1 MPSNSKIITALF
13 IGFTLFGCSAS
24 NNTLVPSTKL
34 QTTTKV
40 IKPKVVNKEEFEE
53 NVLLSLALDYEF
65 NKQYKNSAMVYE
77 KLYKKNPNYDYFQ
90 KLLYLH
96 AYNKEFTKL
105 KELSQEGLVKYP
117 SKKEY
122 LLKNYVFS
130 LIKLK
135 QYNEALKYSK
145 QLVSIK
151 KSANNYSFL
160 ADSYYGLKDYKNAS
174 KYYLKSYKLNK
185 NTKAM
190 INYTN
195 ILFNN
200 LNKKTK
206 AIKFLENYTKNRCI
220 KDVCTV
226 LLSYYERTNNIQK
239 TINLSKKMLKNYK
252 STYSEDKISQIQNYI
267 LTLYLKIDIKKA
279 IKYLEEEGF
288 DDKKLA
294 FLYSITNQN
303 KKALDLYRKIY
314 KQTQDITVLGQIAML
329 ESEYDKSVSKQ
340 DIYNKFEKT
349 LKYKPNPI
357 YQNYYGYLLLND
369 NAQLKK
375 ALELIKKAYNSNPNN
390 LAFKDS
396 LAYAYFK
403 NKQYKKAYTLMEDV
417 VSKVG
422 LSNIEIKQHWEE
434 IKKYKDNK

>member
-13 IGFTLFGCSAS
+13 IGFVLFGCSSS
-24 NNTLVPSTKL
+24 NNTLVVPSTKL

-40 IKPKVVNKEEFEE
+40 IKHKVVDKEEFEE

-77 KLYKKNPNYDYFQ
+77 KLYKINPNYDYFQ

-96 AYNKEFTKL
+96 AYNKEFNRL

-135 QYNEALKYSK
+135 EYNEALKYSK

-200 LNKKTK
+200 LNKKIK
-206 AIKFLENYTKNRCI
+206 AIKF
-220 KDVCTV
+220 
-226 LLSYYERTNNIQK
+226 
-239 TINLSKKMLKNYK
+239 
-252 STYSEDKISQIQNYI
+252 
-267 LTLYLKIDIKKA
+267 
-279 IKYLEEEGF
+279 
-288 DDKKLA
+288 
-294 FLYSITNQN
+294 
-303 KKALDLYRKIY
+303 
-314 KQTQDITVLGQIAML
+314 
-329 ESEYDKSVSKQ
+329 
-340 DIYNKFEKT
+340 
-349 LKYKPNPI
+349 
-357 YQNYYGYLLLND
+357 
-369 NAQLKK
+369 
-375 ALELIKKAYNSNPNN
+375 
-390 LAFKDS
+390 
-396 LAYAYFK
+396 
-403 NKQYKKAYTLMEDV
+403 
-417 VSKVG
+417 
-422 LSNIEIKQHWEE
+422 
-434 IKKYKDNK
+434 